1 MYKGKKIW
9 LAKSDKELYLLP
21 QMANRHGLIAGATG
35 TGKTITMK
43 VMAESFSD
51 MGVPVFMADVKGD
64 LSGMCRR
71 GKDSDD
77 MRARIERFGI
87 EGFEYRAYPTRFW
100 DIFGENGIPVRVSVS
115 EMGPVLL
122 SRLLGLTEVQ
132 QGVLNIVFRAADDN
146 DLLLIDLKDLRAM
159 VQFVGDNRAE
169 FTTMYGNVS
178 TASIGAI
185 QRALLAFEDEGG
197 ALFFGEPS
205 LNIKDWMR
213 TDMDGRG
220 YINILSSQKL
230 IQSPTVYGTFL
241 LWMLTELFEKLPEVG
256 DLDKPRMIFFFDEA
270 HLLFSDCPKALVQ
283 KIVQVVKLIR
293 SKGVGVYF
301 ISQSPSDIPNDVLA
315 QLSNRVQHALR
326 AYTPAEQK
334 AVRAAANAF
343 RENMDFDTETALME
357 LGVGEALV
365 SFLDEDGIPTV
376 VERAK
381 ILPPQSLMGPAEAN
395 AVANAVAADEFDLKY
410 RESIDRE
417 SAYEIITAANEELE
431 RKRAEEAEAEAA
443 EKQRLKDEA
452 DAEKQRQKEEAAAE
466 KQRQKEAA
474 AAEKLRL
481 KEEAAAEKQRLK
493 EEAAAQKAAEKEA
506 AAKKKVAQRAVTN
519 AASSVAASLS
529 TNLVNSVLG
538 GRQKSAK
545 AIAGQAAKNALSSVA
560 RSGSNAI
567 IRGLFGTKK

>member
-343 RENMDFDTETALME
+343 RENKDFDTEAALME

-481 KEEAAAEKQRLK
+481 KEEAAA
-493 EEAAAQKAAEKEA
+493 QKAAEKEA

-545 AIAGQAAKNALSSVA
+545 AIAGQAAKNALRSVA

>member
-343 RENMDFDTETALME
+343 RENKDFDTETALME

-381 ILPPQSLMGPAEAN
+381 ILPPQSLMGQAEAN

-431 RKRAEEAEAEAA
+431 RKRAEEAEAAAA

-452 DAEKQRQKEEAAAE
+452 DAEKQRQKEE
-466 KQRQKEAA
+466 A

-545 AIAGQAAKNALSSVA
+545 AIAGQAAKNALRSVA